1 MIHKNNLRKSWEII
15 KDVIKKKK
23 KIDLPDK
30 FNIDD
35 DMVTNKLEIASNFNN
50 FYVNIEKKLSNDIPT
65 NSGDPL
71 THIKAAVPNSIFVE
85 SVDESEIT
93 KICKIMKD
101 CSSGWDQIL
110 PRVVKLTY
118 QNFIVPITHVM
129 NLSIINGVVPTEL
142 KVAKVVP
149 IYKSGDRRLI
159 NNYRPVSVLPCF
171 SKILEKLM
179 YKRISNFNHKHSLL
193 NDCQFGFRQKR
204 STSHAL
210 IFLLDKI
217 TAALDNGDIVLG
229 VFLDF
234 SKAFDTVNHQ
244 ILLNKM
250 YKYGIRGIA
259 FKWMES
265 YLSNRRQFVLFKD
278 VKSEYATVTCV
289 MPQGSIMGPLLF
301 LLYVND
307 IANVSMSLLPI
318 LFADDT
324 NVFLTG
330 NNIDQMIEIMN
341 GELNNVFLW
350 LNSNKLSLNVK
361 NTDLCI
367 NNEIIDRVEH
377 IMFLGLIIDSHL
389 TWSYHIQHV
398 KIKIAKNIGILCRAS
413 KILKTTS
420 LITLYYAFI
429 YPYLTYCVKVWGS
442 AAKVYIA
449 SVEKVQKLAC
459 RIITSMPPRTSSAL
473 LFNMLNF
480 LNFNAIYKQ

>member
-1 MIHKNNLRKSWEII
+1 MQSVYKSRKPWLSNGLIKSIKTKNKLYVKYLRRPTLTNRLLYKQFRNKLNMLMRRVEQEYYDKELLIHKNNLRKSWEII
-15 KDVIKKKK
+15 KDVINKNK
-23 KIDLPDK
+23 KIDLPDM

-35 DMVTNKLEIASNFNN
+35 DMVTDKLEIALNFNN
-50 FYVNIEKKLSNDIPT
+50 FFVNIGKTLSSDIPT

-71 THIKAAVPNSIFVE
+71 SYIKSAVPDSIFLE
-85 SVDESEIT
+85 SVDESEN
-93 KICKIMKD
+93 ICKNMKE

-110 PRVVKLTY
+110 PRVVKSTY
-118 QNFIVPITHVM
+118 QNCIVPITHVM
-129 NLSIINGVVPTEL
+129 NLSIINVVVPHEL

-179 YKRISNFNHKHSLL
+179 YNRISNFIHKHSLL
-193 NDCQFGFRQKR
+193 NEYQFGCRQKR
-204 STSHAL
+204 STNQAL
-210 IFLLDKI
+210 IVLLDKI
-217 TAALDNGDIVLG
+217 AAALDKGDIVLG

-234 SKAFDTVNHQ
+234 SKAFDTVDHQ

-265 YLSNRRQFVLFKD
+265 YLSNRRQFVLFKY
-278 VKSEYATVTCV
+278 VQSEYATVTCGV
-289 MPQGSIMGPLLF
+289 SQGSMMGPLLF

-307 IANVSMSLLPI
+307 IANVSTSLLPI

-330 NNIDQMIEIMN
+330 NNIDQIIEIMN

-361 NTDLCI
+361 KRN
-367 NNEIIDRVEH
+367 
-377 IMFLGLIIDSHL
+377 S
-389 TWSYHIQHV
+389 W
-398 KIKIAKNIGILCRAS
+398 
-413 KILKTTS
+413 
-420 LITLYYAFI
+420 
-429 YPYLTYCVKVWGS
+429 YLV
-442 AAKVYIA
+442 
-449 SVEKVQKLAC
+449 
-459 RIITSMPPRTSSAL
+459 
-473 LFNMLNF
+473 
-480 LNFNAIYKQ
+480 

>member
-1 MIHKNNLRKSWEII
+1 MRKVEREYYDKELLIHKNNLRKSWDII
-15 KDVIKKKK
+15 KEVINKKKK
-23 KIDLPDK
+23 VDLPDK
-30 FNIDD
+30 FNIEDV
-35 DMVTNKLEIASNFNN
+35 MVTDKLEIALNFNN
-50 FYVNIEKKLSNDIPT
+50 LYVNIGKKLSDDIPT

-71 THIKAAVPNSIFVE
+71 LYIKTQVPDSIFLE
-85 SVDESEIT
+85 SVDESEIIS
-93 KICKIMKD
+93 ICKNMKD

-110 PRVVKLTY
+110 PRVVKSTY

-129 NLSIINGVVPTEL
+129 NLSIINGVVPNEL

-159 NNYRPVSVLPCF
+159 DNYRPVSVLPCF

-179 YKRISNFNHKHSLL
+179 YNRISNFIHKHNLL
-193 NDCQFGFRQKR
+193 NEYQFGFRQKR
-204 STSHAL
+204 STNQAL
-210 IFLLDKI
+210 IVLLDKI

-234 SKAFDTVNHQ
+234 SKAFDTVDHQ

-278 VKSEYATVTCV
+278 VKSEHANVTCGV
-289 MPQGSIMGPLLF
+289 PQGSIMGPLLF

-330 NNIDQMIEIMN
+330 KNVDQMIEIMN
-341 GELNNVFLW
+341 GELNKVFLW
-350 LNSNKLSLNVK
+350 LNSNKLSK
-361 NTDLCI
+361 
-367 NNEIIDRVEH
+367 
-377 IMFLGLIIDSHL
+377 
-389 TWSYHIQHV
+389 
-398 KIKIAKNIGILCRAS
+398 K
-413 KILKTTS
+413 
-420 LITLYYAFI
+420 
-429 YPYLTYCVKVWGS
+429 
-442 AAKVYIA
+442 
-449 SVEKVQKLAC
+449 
-459 RIITSMPPRTSSAL
+459 
-473 LFNMLNF
+473 
-480 LNFNAIYKQ
+480 NAIHGV